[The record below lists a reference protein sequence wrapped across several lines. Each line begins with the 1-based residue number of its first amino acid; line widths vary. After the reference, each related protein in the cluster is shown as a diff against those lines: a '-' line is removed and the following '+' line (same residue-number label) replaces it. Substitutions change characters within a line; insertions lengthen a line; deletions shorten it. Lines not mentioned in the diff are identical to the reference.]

1 MDAGLVLGQ
10 LAEAT
15 GVRLADDGACPGGHV
30 GACYV
35 RWPGGRR
42 SVLTSAPAGTA
53 AGVRRVESLL
63 AAARAYRVPAPH
75 YELVAE
81 LPTMVAV
88 VQQRLPGVEEIGAA
102 VPGHL
107 AGDDLVHFD
116 FHPENV
122 LADAAGAV
130 TGVVDWDGASRG
142 DGYLDLYTLRF
153 DLARRAPD
161 LGRWL
166 AGQLHDAAPDDVVAG
181 CWAHMSLRLV
191 DWVDPALH
199 RVPRDH
205 VARGRRVPPAC
216 LTMIRADRKG

>member
-1 MDAGLVLGQ
+1 MIEVNQRCRGILAGRDDLPGASLYLRADGPGYCLHEP
-10 LAEAT
+10 LA
-15 GVRLADDGACPGGHV
+15 RYD
-30 GACYV
+30 
-35 RWPGGRR
+35 RR
-42 SVLTSAPAGTA
+42 TA
-53 AGVRRVESLL
+53 RLL
-63 AAARAYRVPAPH
+63 AA
-75 YELVAE
+75 
-81 LPTMVAV
+81 
-88 VQQRLPGVEEIGAA
+88 VEEIGAR

-122 LADAAGAV
+122 LADAAGTV

-166 AGQLHDAAPDDVVAG
+166 AGPLRDAAPDDVAAA

-191 DWVDPALH
+191 DWSIRHYTASHVTTWLEVAEELRPA
-199 RVPRDH
+199 
-205 VARGRRVPPAC
+205 
-216 LTMIRADRKG
+216 